1 MKRHPLK
8 PNSTYNR
15 WVILDIDDR
24 DHFKDFVILPL
35 DAPAPLAGENEEV
48 ALLDEVRTDA
58 AGEIIDDGLT
68 LRRD

>member
-8 PNSTYNR
+8 PNQTYRR
-15 WVILDIDDR
+15 WVVWNIKSDR
-24 DHFKDFVILPL
+24 VGEVFILPL
-35 DAPAPLAGENEEV
+35 DAPAPPAGENEEV

-58 AGEIIDDGLT
+58 AGEVIEQGVK